1 MLSFRWDN
9 ACNIR
14 LCIDPPHPRRHRTLL
29 LHPLVGGLM
38 FLIWPIMNIDSFQ
51 SLKDRKKADR
61 LEKWQLEQEARARKE
76 DL

>member
-1 MLSFRWDN
+1 
-9 ACNIR
+9 
-14 LCIDPPHPRRHRTLL
+14 
-29 LHPLVGGLM
+29 M